1 MSRVDQALRAWE
13 KKQGVSRL
21 SERFELGKYT
31 REHAAPSRSDEQTQA
46 ESPVAVPV
54 AAPVVP
60 VPAAPAAVAPS
71 PVSANPAPSPPRP
84 PRPQAFSTRLGAGL
98 ESRLVTGASDSVPL
112 EQYRRLAAVL
122 HDVQLQQGL
131 KSLMLTS
138 ALPAEGKTL
147 TTINLALTLSESYGR
162 RVLVVD
168 ADLRRP
174 SVHRVLGIPNES
186 GLNESLHS
194 GSEPLIRQLSP
205 QLAVLTAGNPEL
217 APLVGLTSTRMSE
230 LLERLSTQFDWI
242 LFDTPPVG
250 LLPDAQ
256 LVARL
261 TRAVVF
267 VISAG
272 VTPQSTVERAI
283 AELGPECVIGTVL
296 NRVEDRRIPE
306 SGYYSRYGYDSRDTE
321 E

>member
-31 REHAAPSRSDEQTQA
+31 REQSGGPRVEAQPPA
-46 ESPVAVPV
+46 EAPV
-54 AAPVVP
+54 AAPV
-60 VPAAPAAVAPS
+60 PAAPVAL
-71 PVSANPAPSPPRP
+71 APAPAPASAGPALSPPRP
-84 PRPQAFSTRLGAGL
+84 PRPQAFASRLGAGL
-98 ESRLVTGASDSVPL
+98 ESRLVTGSSDSVPL

-174 SVHRVLGIPNES
+174 SVHRVLGISNES

-205 QLAVLTAGNPEL
+205 QLAVLSAGNPEL
-217 APLVGLTSTRMSE
+217 APLVGLTSSRMAA
-230 LLERLSTQFDWI
+230 LLEQLGQQFDWI
-242 LFDTPPVG
+242 LLDTPPVG

-256 LVARL
+256 LLARL

-267 VISAG
+267 VIAAG
-272 VTPQSTVERAI
+272 GTPQATVERAI
-283 AELGPECVIGTVL
+283 AELGPECIIGTVL
-296 NRVEDRRIPE
+296 NRVDDRRIPE
-306 SGYYSRYGYDSRDTE
+306 SGYYSRYGYDSRDGE
-321 E
+321 A

>member
-31 REHAAPSRSDEQTQA
+31 REQAAPSRVDEQLQ
-46 ESPVAVPV
+46 EPPV
-54 AAPVVP
+54 AAPAPVVPTPVVP
-60 VPAAPAAVAPS
+60 VASAVAPS
-71 PVSANPAPSPPRP
+71 PVSASPAPSLPRP

-174 SVHRVLGIPNES
+174 SVHRVLGISNES
-186 GLNESLHS
+186 GLNEALHS
-194 GSEPLIRQLSP
+194 GTEPFIRQLSP
-205 QLAVLTAGNPEL
+205 LMAVLTAGNPEL
-217 APLVGLTSTRMSE
+217 APLVGLTSTRMAD
-230 LLERLSTQFDWI
+230 LLDRLGEQFDWI

-256 LVARL
+256 LLARL

-267 VISAG
+267 VIAAG
-272 VTPQSTVERAI
+272 VTPQSTVERAV

-296 NRVEDRRIPE
+296 NRVEDRRIPA
-306 SGYYSRYGYDSRDTE
+306 SGYYARYGYDSQDRE
-321 E
+321 A